1 MQEFDVIVLGGG
13 IFGVYAALYLAGRN
27 QSVCLIEK
35 EPSLFSKA
43 SVVNQARLHGGY
55 HYPRSMATAQMA
67 HEYQARF
74 MTDHKPFI
82 NNQYE
87 SYYGIDRSASLTSSS
102 QFEQFCE
109 FIPLPFRKVTNHSLF
124 NMTQLEALYLTE
136 EYSFDTQQ
144 MAAFYIEKLKA
155 NKHISL
161 QVGTQVMHAEKNQ
174 ENWLLEGIIGGSTDK
189 IKLKAPTVINATY
202 SGINSINRLFGMQEL
217 DLLYVIS
224 EIAFVHSSALAN
236 TGLTIIDGP
245 FASYLPFGHSGTL
258 SLSSVRY
265 THHKISYSSL
275 PTFDCQEVNPSCK
288 PDFISNCNICTAR
301 PASDCI
307 KMIEQLKKYLRQ
319 DISLDYLHSSFAIK
333 TNLKSSV
340 PDASRPTEIIKLHT
354 SPDFF
359 YLFSGKINSI
369 YEIEKVVDR

>member
-1 MQEFDVIVLGGG
+1 M
-13 IFGVYAALYLAGRN
+13 
-27 QSVCLIEK
+27 
-35 EPSLFSKA
+35 
-43 SVVNQARLHGGY
+43 
-55 HYPRSMATAQMA
+55 
-67 HEYQARF
+67 
-74 MTDHKPFI
+74 
-82 NNQYE
+82 
-87 SYYGIDRSASLTSSS
+87 
-102 QFEQFCE
+102 
-109 FIPLPFRKVTNHSLF
+109 
-124 NMTQLEALYLTE
+124 
-136 EYSFDTQQ
+136 
-144 MAAFYIEKLKA
+144 
-155 NKHISL
+155 
-161 QVGTQVMHAEKNQ
+161 
-174 ENWLLEGIIGGSTDK
+174 
-189 IKLKAPTVINATY
+189 IKKK
-202 SGINSINRLFGMQEL
+202 
-217 DLLYVIS
+217 VIS

-301 PASDCI
+301 PASDYI